1 MCACVRVC
9 RHLVVQVQQV
19 PNRELNLSL
28 HPSSS
33 QEEDWQVGS
42 LLPPPVSVCVCPRD
56 CKTGCGKSIW
66 SLLVACLILSDGVCK
81 LDVGAVG
88 CFSPHF
94 CLSVSDL
101 NPLPLSLSFS

>member
-1 MCACVRVC
+1 MCACVCVC

-42 LLPPPVSVCVCPRD
+42 LLPPPVCVLE
-56 CKTGCGKSIW
+56 I
-66 SLLVACLILSDGVCK
+66 VK
-81 LDVGAVG
+81 LAVG
-88 CFSPHF
+88 RASGH
-94 CLSVSDL
+94 CLWHA
-101 NPLPLSLSFS
+101 